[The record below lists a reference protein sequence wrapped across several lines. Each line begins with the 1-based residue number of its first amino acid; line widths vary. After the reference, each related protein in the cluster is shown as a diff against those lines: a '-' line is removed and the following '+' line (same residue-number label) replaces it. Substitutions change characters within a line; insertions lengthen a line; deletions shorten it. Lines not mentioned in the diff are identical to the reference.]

1 LCDRAAKSDNFI
13 MGRQIHTVIYV
24 TGLNDSNPSFQKFA
38 VKSWRIYGVNP
49 IFFQSK
55 WASNETF
62 QDKLKRLTDVIDQK
76 NKEGSRVALFAVSAG
91 ASLAIAAFAER
102 SNSSSAAF
110 VCGKLHRP
118 EAVGEKYYQQNP
130 AFREAMEKLN
140 TNVAKLNKAKKSNI
154 ISITPLFDEIV
165 SVGDARLKGA
175 KNVILPTL
183 FHAFTIGLAI
193 SIFSCIPILFLKHA
207 AKKGRIEI

>member
-1 LCDRAAKSDNFI
+1 
-13 MGRQIHTVIYV
+13 MGKQIHAVIYI
-24 TGLNDSNPSFQKFA
+24 TGLNDSDPSFQKFA

-62 QDKLKRLTDVIDQK
+62 PDKLKRLTDVIDQK
-76 NKEGSRVALFAVSAG
+76 TKAGSRVSLFAVSAG
-91 ASLAIAAFAER
+91 ASLAVGAYAER
-102 SNSSSAAF
+102 NDISSVAF
-110 VCGKLHRP
+110 VCGKLYRP

-130 AFREAMEKLN
+130 AFRGAMEILDS
-140 TNVAKLNKAKKSNI
+140 NVAKLNKAEKSNI

-175 KNVILPTL
+175 KNIILPTL
-183 FHAFTIGLAI
+183 FHALTIGLAI
-193 SIFSCIPILFLKHA
+193 SIFSFIPIFFLKHRT
-207 AKKGRIEI
+207 KRVE

>member
-1 LCDRAAKSDNFI
+1 MRNNL
-13 MGRQIHTVIYV
+13 TVIYV

-38 VKSWRIYGVNP
+38 VKSWRLYGVDP
-49 IFFQSK
+49 VFFQSE

-76 NKEGSRVALFAVSAG
+76 IKEGSRVTLFAVSAG
-91 ASLAIAAFAER
+91 ASLAVAAYAER
-102 SNSSSAAF
+102 NYISSAAF

-118 EAVGEKYYQQNP
+118 EAVGENYYQQNP
-130 AFREAMEKLN
+130 AFRGAMERLY
-140 TNVAKLNKAKKSNI
+140 TNVAKLNKAEKSNI

-165 SVGDARLKGA
+165 AVADARLKGA

-183 FHAFTIGLAI
+183 FHTLTIGLAI
-193 SIFSCIPILFLKHA
+193 SIFSCVPIFFLKHRT
-207 AKKGRIEI
+207 KRVE

>member
-1 LCDRAAKSDNFI
+1 MRNNL
-13 MGRQIHTVIYV
+13 TVIYV

-38 VKSWRIYGVNP
+38 VKSWRLYGVDP
-49 IFFQSK
+49 IFFQSE

-76 NKEGSRVALFAVSAG
+76 IKEGSRVTLFAVSAG
-91 ASLAIAAFAER
+91 ASLAVAAYAER
-102 SNSSSAAF
+102 NYISSAAF

-130 AFREAMEKLN
+130 AFRGAMERLDN
-140 TNVAKLNKAKKSNI
+140 NVAKLNKAEKSNI

-165 SVGDARLKGA
+165 AVADARLKGA

-183 FHAFTIGLAI
+183 FHILTIGLAI
-193 SIFSCIPILFLKHA
+193 SIFSCVPIIFLKRL
-207 AKKGRIEI
+207 KNGVE

>member
-1 LCDRAAKSDNFI
+1 MRNNL
-13 MGRQIHTVIYV
+13 TVIYV

-38 VKSWRIYGVNP
+38 VKSWRLYGVDP
-49 IFFQSK
+49 IFFQSE

-76 NKEGSRVALFAVSAG
+76 IKEGSRVTLFAVSAG
-91 ASLAIAAFAER
+91 ASLAVAAYAER
-102 SNSSSAAF
+102 GYISSAAF

-130 AFREAMEKLN
+130 AFRGAMERLDN
-140 TNVAKLNKAKKSNI
+140 NVAKLNKAEKSNI

-165 SVGDARLKGA
+165 AVADARLKGA

-183 FHAFTIGLAI
+183 FHTLTIGLAI
-193 SIFSCIPILFLKHA
+193 SIFSCVPIISLKRL
-207 AKKGRIEI
+207 KNGVE

>member
-1 LCDRAAKSDNFI
+1 MRNNL
-13 MGRQIHTVIYV
+13 TVIYV

-38 VKSWRIYGVNP
+38 VKSWRIYGVDP

-62 QDKLKRLTDVIDQK
+62 PHKLKRLTDVIDQK
-76 NKEGSRVALFAVSAG
+76 TKEGSRISLFAVSAG
-91 ASLAIAAFAER
+91 ASLAVAACAER
-102 SNSSSAAF
+102 RDIGSAAF

-130 AFREAMEKLN
+130 AFRGAMEKLN
-140 TNVAKLNKAKKSNI
+140 TNVAKLNKTEKSNI

-165 SVGDARLKGA
+165 SVSDAKLKDAR
-175 KNVILPTL
+175 NVILPTL
-183 FHAFTIGLAI
+183 FHALTIGLAI
-193 SIFSCIPILFLKHA
+193 SIFSCIPILFLKRHP
-207 AKKGRIEI
+207 KKGRIEV